1 MERLRKDLQM
11 GMRLGVFYTL
21 GFLYPTSARQ
31 KRQLYYRIEYRMA
44 SPFNRGRESSV
55 RPQNVSALQEL
66 QMEEAAT
73 IKSKVT

>member
-44 SPFNRGRESSV
+44 SPFNRGRRV
-55 RPQNVSALQEL
+55 
-66 QMEEAAT
+66 
-73 IKSKVT
+73 